1 MLHDLPKR
9 VRSRLRLVRAHWK
22 RRRSKARFIVITGSS
37 AKTTTTSLLTNILA
51 TTYKVRSQIEAN
63 RLENALEV
71 LNRLDGTE
79 DFVVVETGTGQP
91 GDLKVLMELLKPDIS
106 IVTMVAVE
114 HYSAF
119 RGIEA
124 VEKEKSEVV
133 RALGRAG
140 IAVLNVD
147 DARVNA
153 MAEQTSARV
162 VTFGGNGSDYEI
174 RQMQLSKDG
183 FLTLTLARA
192 GLLVTLPTQ
201 LVGMHNALAV
211 TAASTCALTLGV
223 PETAVVDAVGRF
235 QPIAGRMSRHVVP
248 DGTVFLVDS
257 VKAPGHSIGLPL
269 ETLRAIEAPRKRF
282 VLGQISDYPGAAN
295 KRYREA
301 YTVARA
307 VADEVIFVGP
317 HGHYARP
324 TAEDIAG
331 NHYFSFQSVEDAAHH
346 IKKTAIPD
354 EVIVLKS
361 SRNLHLERI
370 MLSFSADVRCWI
382 NQCGSKVGCWQ
393 CSLYRVPFSEHG
405 GDAKLYKRRKRHKR

>member
-1 MLHDLPKR
+1 MPTSTTANYADEGNHHVTLFFPRLACQHCALRAPVDALDCRNIFVRSSIGSIHMLHDLPKR

-140 IAVLNVD
+140 IAVLNAD

-162 VTFGGNGSDYEI
+162 VTFGGNGSDY
-174 RQMQLSKDG
+174 
-183 FLTLTLARA
+183 
-192 GLLVTLPTQ
+192 
-201 LVGMHNALAV
+201 
-211 TAASTCALTLGV
+211 
-223 PETAVVDAVGRF
+223 
-235 QPIAGRMSRHVVP
+235 
-248 DGTVFLVDS
+248 
-257 VKAPGHSIGLPL
+257 
-269 ETLRAIEAPRKRF
+269 
-282 VLGQISDYPGAAN
+282 
-295 KRYREA
+295 
-301 YTVARA
+301 
-307 VADEVIFVGP
+307 
-317 HGHYARP
+317 
-324 TAEDIAG
+324 
-331 NHYFSFQSVEDAAHH
+331 
-346 IKKTAIPD
+346 
-354 EVIVLKS
+354 
-361 SRNLHLERI
+361 
-370 MLSFSADVRCWI
+370 
-382 NQCGSKVGCWQ
+382 
-393 CSLYRVPFSEHG
+393 
-405 GDAKLYKRRKRHKR
+405 